1 MTSAACATSAIQV
14 DLMGPRVNALPRRV
28 EISMIDTKTI
38 QHIAQ
43 LSRLRLNTEK
53 SEELAQQLAKILEH
67 FQKISNLPTDG
78 VEPLVT
84 PTEIENFWRDD
95 QAEKNYT
102 TEEMTQN
109 APSRQGSLFKV
120 PPVV

>member
-1 MTSAACATSAIQV
+1 
-14 DLMGPRVNALPRRV
+14 
-28 EISMIDTKTI
+28 MIDSKTI
-38 QHIAQ
+38 QNIAQ

-53 SEELAQQLAKILEH
+53 SEELAQQMAKILEH
-67 FQKISNLPTDG
+67 FQKISALPTEG

-84 PTEIENFWRDD
+84 PTEVENFWRDD
-95 QAEKNYT
+95 VAEKNFT
-102 TEEMTQN
+102 TEEMIQN

>member
-1 MTSAACATSAIQV
+1 
-14 DLMGPRVNALPRRV
+14 
-28 EISMIDTKTI
+28 MIDSKTI
-38 QHIAQ
+38 QNIAQ

-67 FQKISNLPTDG
+67 FQKISALPTEG

-95 QAEKNYT
+95 VAEKNFT
-102 TEEMTQN
+102 TEELMQN
-109 APSRQGSLFKV
+109 SPSRQGSLFKV

>member
-1 MTSAACATSAIQV
+1 
-14 DLMGPRVNALPRRV
+14 
-28 EISMIDTKTI
+28 MIDSKTI
-38 QHIAQ
+38 QNIAQ

-67 FQKISNLPTDG
+67 FQKISSLPTEG

-95 QAEKNYT
+95 VPEKDFT
-102 TEEMTQN
+102 TEEMLQN